1 MWLSSPVM
9 YNEHLE
15 IDESGEFES
24 EWSLFSNIS
33 SYFGSENDESQNETN
48 IKSRTKSEESEDRAG
63 SGKRRNRV
71 GIGKT
76 KGITVSEESEVIVC
90 SEKRRDSV
98 GIGKTED
105 STATEE
111 SKDGTGSEKSINE
124 RAPEK
129 REDEEIYGDIIV
141 SEDCEGK
148 AHLNTS
154 AVVSFASKAQCFFY
168 R

>member
-1 MWLSSPVM
+1 M
-9 YNEHLE
+9 Y
-15 IDESGEFES
+15 
-24 EWSLFSNIS
+24 SNTS
-33 SYFGSENDESQNETN
+33 FDLGSFYFGSENDESEHETN
-48 IKSRTKSEESEDRAG
+48 IKSRTKSAESEDRADC
-63 SGKRRNRV
+63 GKRRDSV

-90 SEKRRDSV
+90 SEKRRHSV

-111 SKDGTGSEKSINE
+111 SKDGTGGEKGSDE
-124 RAPEK
+124 RAREK

-154 AVVSFASKAQCFFY
+154 AVVSFARKAQCFFY